1 MSYSSTAEKQ
11 RSIRRKSRCGIKF
24 NTLLAVE
31 SHKNVDFSA
40 LLCYYLSMEIEKLKN
55 LISSNILAFRKRSG
69 LTQAE
74 LAEKLNYSDKA
85 VSKWERGDGIPD
97 VAVLCDMAE
106 IFGVTLS
113 DFVSETAK
121 KKAPP
126 VRATRVVISCLSV
139 AIVWLVATLAS
150 VILSIAVPDFGYGWL
165 AYIYALPVSF
175 IVLTVFTAIWKRTV
189 LLFLSVSALIWT
201 VILSLYLSLWF
212 IPNMPLLFVLGA
224 PLEFMAVL
232 WFFRPFAK
240 KK

>member
-1 MSYSSTAEKQ
+1 M
-11 RSIRRKSRCGIKF
+11 
-24 NTLLAVE
+24 
-31 SHKNVDFSA
+31 
-40 LLCYYLSMEIEKLKN
+40 
-55 LISSNILAFRKRSG
+55 AFRKRSG

-97 VAVLCDMAE
+97 VAVLCEMAE

-126 VRATRVVISCLSV
+126 VRA
-139 AIVWLVATLAS
+139 WLVATLAS
-150 VILSIAVPDFGYGWL
+150 VIISIAAPDFGYGWL

-175 IVLTVFTAIWKRTV
+175 IVLTVFTAIWKRNV

-201 VILSLYLSLWF
+201 VILSLYLSLSF
-212 IPNMPLLFVLGA
+212 IPNMALLFVLGA

>member
-1 MSYSSTAEKQ
+1 MREEKLINRGWQ
-11 RSIRRKSRCGIKF
+11 F
-24 NTLLAVE
+24 
-31 SHKNVDFSA
+31 A
-40 LLCYYLSMEIEKLKN
+40 LLPC
-55 LISSNILAFRKRSG
+55 APVD
-69 LTQAE
+69 A
-74 LAEKLNYSDKA
+74 
-85 VSKWERGDGIPD
+85 
-97 VAVLCDMAE
+97 
-106 IFGVTLS
+106 
-113 DFVSETAK
+113 ETAK

>member
-1 MSYSSTAEKQ
+1 MDS
-11 RSIRRKSRCGIKF
+11 
-24 NTLLAVE
+24 
-31 SHKNVDFSA
+31 
-40 LLCYYLSMEIEKLKN
+40 EKLKN
-55 LISSNILAFRKRSG
+55 LIATNILAFRRRSG

-106 IFGVTLS
+106 IFGVTLN
-113 DFVSETAK
+113 DFVSEEPK
-121 KKAPP
+121 QQKAPP
-126 VRATRVVISCLSV
+126 VRATRIVISCLSV
-139 AIVWLVATLAS
+139 AIVWLVATLTS
-150 VILSIAVPDFGYGWL
+150 VILSIAVPDFAYGWL

-175 IVLTVFTAIWKRTV
+175 IVLTVFTAMWKRNV
-189 LLFLSVSALIWT
+189 LLFLSVSALVWT
-201 VILSLYLSLWF
+201 TILSLYLSLSF
-212 IPNMPLLFVLGA
+212 VPNMELLFILGA